1 MVYLCVSIRYSIECI
16 NFHCQLF
23 AAPRMINCPTKYS
36 RVLVEVQEHSNV
48 GLLYHRFGARDYLGE
63 ELHVHVSQQ
72 KFFAC
77 NCSFGQRVRANATAV
92 DRHGGKSTCCFTVQ
106 IVGEILQSG
115 FVVESL
121 APIIL
126 YKSYGSCNVDSM

>member
-1 MVYLCVSIRYSIECI
+1 
-16 NFHCQLF
+16 
-23 AAPRMINCPTKYS
+23 MINCPSKYS

-63 ELHVHVSQQ
+63 ELHVYVSQQ

-115 FVVESL
+115 FVVELL

-126 YKSYGSCNVDSM
+126 YKSYGSCNVDSMWAFLK

>member
-1 MVYLCVSIRYSIECI
+1 
-16 NFHCQLF
+16 
-23 AAPRMINCPTKYS
+23 MINCPSKYS

-106 IVGEILQSG
+106 IVGEMFIKRSVLS
-115 FVVESL
+115 
-121 APIIL
+121 
-126 YKSYGSCNVDSM
+126 